1 MLTKILCAILIVFGA
16 FIILT
21 LIRAAFFKEKKK
33 EFVPLPD
40 ENIDLDRY
48 IKNLQKAI
56 SIPTVSYATDE
67 EYDWKPFEDFHAFLE
82 ESYPLVHKTL
92 KKEKVSK
99 ASLIYTWEGKNPSL
113 DAIALLSHQDV
124 VPDDEKRKDEWEHP
138 AFEGFNDGEFI
149 WGRGALDMKNHLIGV
164 MESVEALLSEG
175 FEPERTVYLCFA
187 HDEEPMIHGGSGADT
202 ICETLKN
209 RGVHLD
215 CILDEGGAILPVN
228 VKGLIENKFLAGIGV
243 AEKGYADYRIF
254 VTGHSG
260 HSSQPPKHTALGKMA
275 KVIRKIENHQFRA
288 HLSKNM
294 YSLFVSIGK
303 NSKYPVRLFACNLRI
318 LKPLITKIMT
328 FIPPAASMV
337 RTTTAV
343 TMAQGSPAAN
353 VLPGK
358 AVINVNFRIMQGDS
372 VEGVKKHILKYAGKR
387 IDDIQFVKGKEP
399 SYVSPTDSRCFEAI
413 REICDGTSP
422 DYIVAP
428 YLVMGGTDACKYES
442 ICENI
447 YRFSPYEADTSL
459 LLRTHNTNERIPVS
473 SLEGGVTFFKRY
485 IRKLSGE

>member
-1 MLTKILCAILIVFGA
+1 MGEKILYAILIILGA
-16 FIILT
+16 FIIIT
-21 LIRAAFFKEKKK
+21 LIRAAFYKSKKREFTPLEKEN
-33 EFVPLPD
+33 V
-40 ENIDLDRY
+40 DLDRY
-48 IKNLQKAI
+48 IKNLQTAI
-56 SIPTVSYATDE
+56 SIPTISYATEE

-82 ESYPLVHKTL
+82 KSYPLVHKTL
-92 KKEKVSK
+92 KKENIAP
-99 ASLIYTWEGKNPSL
+99 ASLLYTWQGKRDDL
-113 DAIALLSHQDV
+113 DPIALLSHQDV
-124 VPDDEKRKDEWEHP
+124 VPDDEKRKNEWEHP

-164 MESVEALLSEG
+164 MESVETLISEG

-187 HDEEPMIHGGSGADT
+187 HDEEPMIQGGSGADK
-202 ICETLKN
+202 ICEILRR

-243 AEKGYADYRIF
+243 AEKGYADYRISIN
-254 VTGHSG
+254 GHSG

-275 KVIRKIENHQFRA
+275 KVIRKIENHQFKA

-294 YSLFVSIGK
+294 YKLFTEIGK
-303 NSKYPVRLFACNLRI
+303 NSKYPVRLFACNLWL

-343 TMAQGSPAAN
+343 TMAEGSPAAN

-358 AVINVNFRIMQGDS
+358 ALINVNFRIMQGDS
-372 VEGVKKHILKYAGKR
+372 IDGVKKHILKYVGKR
-387 IDDIQFVKGKEP
+387 IDDIRFVKGKEP
-399 SYVSPTDSRCFEAI
+399 SYVSPTDSRCFDAI
-413 REICDGTSP
+413 RKICDGTNP

-447 YRFSPYEADTSL
+447 YRFSPFVADTSL

-473 SLEGGVTFFKRY
+473 SLEDGVVFFKRY
-485 IRKLSGE
+485 IRMLSGS

>member
-1 MLTKILCAILIVFGA
+1 MGLKILYGILIVLGA
-16 FIILT
+16 FIVLT
-21 LIRAAFFKEKKK
+21 LIRAAFYKPKKSAF
-33 EFVPLPD
+33 EPLP
-40 ENIDLDRY
+40 EEKVDLDRY
-48 IKNLQKAI
+48 MKNLQRAI

-67 EYDWKPFEDFHAFLE
+67 EYDWRPFEEFHSFLE
-82 ESYPLVHKTL
+82 EAYPLFHKTL
-92 KKEKVSK
+92 KKENVSK
-99 ASLIYTWEGKNPSL
+99 ASLLYTWEGKNPSL
-113 DAIALLSHQDV
+113 DPIALLSHQDV

-138 AFEGFNDGEFI
+138 AFEGHNDGEFI

-164 MESVEALLSEG
+164 MESVEALIAEG
-175 FEPERTVYLCFA
+175 FEPERTVYICFA
-187 HDEEPMIHGGSGADT
+187 HDEEPMIQGGSGADT
-202 ICETLKN
+202 ICGILRD

-228 VKGLIENKFLAGIGV
+228 VKGLIENKYLAGIGV
-243 AEKGYADYRIF
+243 AEKGYADYRISIN
-254 VTGHSG
+254 GHSG

-275 KVIRKIENHQFRA
+275 KVIRKIENHQFKA

-294 YSLFVSIGK
+294 YNLFTEIGR
-303 NSKYPVRLFACNLRI
+303 NASYPVRLFACNLWL
-318 LKPLITKIMT
+318 LKPLVTKIMT
-328 FIPPAASMV
+328 LIPPAASMV

-343 TMAQGSPAAN
+343 TMAEGSPAAN

-372 VEGVKKHILKYAGKR
+372 VEGVKKHILKYVGKK
-387 IDDIQFVKGKEP
+387 IDGIEFVKGKEP
-399 SYVSPTDSRCFEAI
+399 SYVSPTDSRCFNAI

-428 YLVMGGTDACKYES
+428 YLVMGGTDACKYEG

-447 YRFSPYEADTSL
+447 YRFSPFVADTSL

-485 IRKLSGE
+485 IKKLAGE

>member
-1 MLTKILCAILIVFGA
+1 MGWKILWGVLIFLGLLTL
-16 FIILT
+16 LT
-21 LIRAAFFKEKKK
+21 LIRAAFYKSKKK
-33 EFVPLPD
+33 EFVPL
-40 ENIDLDRY
+40 EKESVDLDRY
-48 IKNLQKAI
+48 IKNLQTAI
-56 SIPTVSYATDE
+56 TIPTISAATEDEFDYA
-67 EYDWKPFEDFHAFLE
+67 PFEEFHAFLE
-82 ESYPLVHKTL
+82 KEYPLIHSTL
-92 KKEKVSK
+92 KKEKISSE
-99 ASLIYTWEGKNPSL
+99 SLIYTWQGKNPDL
-113 DAIALLSHQDV
+113 DPIALLSHQDV
-124 VPDDEKRKDEWEHP
+124 VPDDEKRKNEWEHP
-138 AFEGFNDGEFI
+138 AFEGHNDGEFI

-164 MESVEALLSEG
+164 MESVETLISEG

-187 HDEEPMIHGGSGADT
+187 HDEEPMLHGGSGADL
-202 ICETLKN
+202 ICETLRN

-228 VKGLIENKFLAGIGV
+228 VKGLIENKYLAGIGV
-243 AEKGYADYRIF
+243 AEKGYADYRISIK
-254 VTGHSG
+254 GHAG

-275 KVIRKIENHQFRA
+275 KVIRKIENHQFKA

-294 YSLFVSIGK
+294 YKLFTEIGR
-303 NSKYPVRLFACNLRI
+303 NSKYPVRLFACNLWL

-343 TMAQGSPAAN
+343 TMAEGSPAAN

-372 VEGVKKHILKYAGKR
+372 VEGVKKHILKYVGKR

-399 SYVSPTDSRCFEAI
+399 SYVSPTDSRCFNAI
-413 REICDGTSP
+413 REICAGTNP

-447 YRFSPYEADTSL
+447 YRFSPYVADTSL

-473 SLEGGVTFFKRY
+473 SLEGGVVFFKRY
-485 IRKLSGE
+485 IKILAGN